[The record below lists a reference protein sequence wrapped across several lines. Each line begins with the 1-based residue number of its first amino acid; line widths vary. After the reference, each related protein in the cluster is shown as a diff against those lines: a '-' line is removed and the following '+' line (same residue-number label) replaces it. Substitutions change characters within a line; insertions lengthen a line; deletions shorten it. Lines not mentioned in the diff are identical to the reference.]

1 MKERRELARE
11 RVKAYREEKGLL
23 AIATHQD
30 DRKQMRETMETKEK
44 GLIKEIDKVRLWKI
58 TLNIQ
63 MK

>member
-11 RVKAYREEKGLL
+11 RVRAYREEKGLL

-58 TLNIQ
+58 TLKIQ